1 MVLSRVS
8 EAVSAGFQ
16 IKGLKFTMPDPYGGK
31 DDLITFEV
39 WLGALLRWLRLSQA
53 VGPQYDA
60 LRLDVLG
67 QCLSDRAA
75 KWYNDEIESP
85 SRSQVEWTFLEAILA
100 LFRRFVIGRSDQTA
114 LEQFMS

>member
-8 EAVSAGFQ
+8 EAVSLGFQ
-16 IKGLKFTMPDPYGGK
+16 IKGLKFTMPGGY
-31 DDLITFEV
+31 DGEDNLITFEV

-53 VGPQYDA
+53 VGPEYDA
-60 LRLDVLG
+60 LRLDALG
-67 QCLSDRAA
+67 QCLTDRAA

-85 SRSQVEWTFLEAILA
+85 TRSQVNWTFLDAILA
-100 LFRRFVIGRSDQTA
+100 LFRRFIVGKSDQTA